1 MKSTALKK
9 LIKESVKEV
18 FQEELKEVLLEAVR
32 STKSTPLNENFS
44 PTSITPPPVNSGKS
58 LMEKKQGYMDIL
70 KQTQHKFTSKDVPQ
84 PFSPQGTDESTS
96 VSGTLPEGE
105 VGMDQ
110 IMGLLS
116 K

>member
-1 MKSTALKK
+1 MKTNVLKK

-32 STKSTPLNENFS
+32 SSKSTPINENFN
-44 PTSITPPPVNSGKS
+44 PTSTTPPPVNSGKS
-58 LMEKKQGYMDIL
+58 LMEKRKGYMDIL
-70 KQTQHKFTSKDVPQ
+70 EQTKLNFTSKDIPQ
-84 PFSPQGTDESTS
+84 RFTAQGTTESTS
-96 VSGTLPEGE
+96 TTGTLPEGE

-110 IMGLLS
+110 IMGLLN

>member
-32 STKSTPLNENFS
+32 SPKPTPLNENFN

-58 LMEKKQGYMDIL
+58 MMEKRKGYMDIL
-70 KQTQHKFTSKDVPQ
+70 EQTKLNFTSKDVPQ
-84 PFSPQGTDESTS
+84 QFTPQGTNASTS
-96 VSGTLPEGE
+96 TTGTLPAGE

-110 IMGLLS
+110 IMGLLN